1 MLEQSPLLAARSKA
15 RCCSLLPHRYIA
27 LWIGL
32 SAAVILVNKYILA
45 YTGFPYPIAL
55 TLTHMAFCSTLAA
68 SLIKLGACE
77 PAAMDSSTYIRCAA
91 SRYRGLL
98 TWLVSWGTR

>member
-1 MLEQSPLLAARSKA
+1 M
-15 RCCSLLPHRYIA
+15 I
-27 LWIGL
+27 
-32 SAAVILVNKYILA
+32 NKYILA

-77 PAAMDSSTYIRCAA
+77 PAAMDSSTYLTCAA
-91 SRYRGLL
+91 SRDPGGRWVSSVALL
-98 TWLVSWGTR
+98 L